1 MPPVQGKKV
10 IAPFHNDLLN
20 LCQPWKH
27 FSYFEFTE
35 VMRQKDNLVFI
46 DLLSNIKI
54 GTISAID
61 IALISSRSC
70 A

>member
-54 GTISAID
+54 GAISEID